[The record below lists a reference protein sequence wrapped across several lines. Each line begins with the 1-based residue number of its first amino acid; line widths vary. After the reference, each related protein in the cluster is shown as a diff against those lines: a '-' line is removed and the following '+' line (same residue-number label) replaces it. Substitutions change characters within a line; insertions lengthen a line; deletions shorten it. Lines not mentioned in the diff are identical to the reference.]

1 MSQPEG
7 AIAPPKHRSFAAL
20 SNKGFPL
27 FWLGSATA
35 MMADNTEHVIS
46 YWVAF
51 QKFNSPALGGFAVIS
66 HWLPFLLFSIKIG
79 AIADRFDPRRFIT
92 IGMWLFVACSLSWG
106 VLIATNS
113 LQMWEAMTLLVV
125 HGIAGVLWTPSSMLL
140 LNDLVPRADL
150 QSAVRLSATGRTLG
164 VLLGPAVGSG
174 LMLLLGPAHGIMVNA
189 LFYLPLL
196 LWAFPFKRPFQTKP
210 RSEAAPQRGFAEVAG
225 TLRAIRQHPIILYMT
240 LLIAASAAFIGSG
253 YQAQMPAFANALGHG
268 DPGLTYSMLLAADA
282 AGALAAG
289 IALEGLGLLRP
300 RSGTAFVLGLFWC
313 MALMGFALTHVYV
326 VALGFLFLAG
336 FVELA
341 FNSMSQTLVQLNS
354 PHELR
359 GRIIGVYA
367 LASLGMRLFSGFT
380 IGIVGGLIGIRW
392 SLAGSAA
399 LLLVLFTSLLS
410 ASRRP
415 PKAA

>member
-1 MSQPEG
+1 
-7 AIAPPKHRSFAAL
+7 
-20 SNKGFPL
+20 
-27 FWLGSATA
+27 

-66 HWLPFLLFSIKIG
+66 HWLPFLLFAVKIG

-92 IGMWLFVACSLSWG
+92 VGMWLFIACSLSWG
-106 VLIATNS
+106 VLIATDS
-113 LQMWEAMTLLVV
+113 LRMWEAMTLLVL
-125 HGIAGVLWTPSSMLL
+125 HGIAGVLWTPSSMLM

-174 LMLLLGPAHGIMVNA
+174 LMLLLGPAHGIMVNV

-210 RSEAAPQRGFAEVAG
+210 RSAVVPQRAFAEVLG
-225 TLRAIRQHPIILYMT
+225 TVRAIRQHPTILYMT
-240 LLIAASAAFIGSG
+240 LLIAAASALIGNS
-253 YQAQMPAFANALGHG
+253 YQAQMPGFASALGHG
-268 DPGLTYSMLLAADA
+268 NPGFTYSMLLAADA
-282 AGALAAG
+282 AGALVAG
-289 IALEGLGLLRP
+289 IGLESLGLLRP
-300 RSGTAFVLGLFWC
+300 RSGTAFVFAILWC
-313 MALMGFALTHVYV
+313 AALMGFALTRTYV
-326 VALGFLFLAG
+326 VALAFLFVAG

-354 PHELR
+354 PHDLR
-359 GRIIGVYA
+359 GRIIGVYT

-380 IGIVGGLIGIRW
+380 TGIAGERLGIRW
-392 SLAGSAA
+392 SLAGSAVA
-399 LLLVLFTSLLS
+399 LLVLFSGLLC
-410 ASRRP
+410 ASRRGQ
-415 PKAA
+415 KQVSVG